1 MSGPRAAQANRQAGF
16 ALLIVLWTL
25 SLLALLGTQI
35 VAAGRGDAQLARN
48 LLDGA
53 TLEAA
58 TDGAVQQ
65 AIFRLLD
72 RSQRHWAADGVEHRV
87 QIGSASILL
96 RLDDEGGKV
105 NPNIASEQLLQSLL
119 IRVGAEPS
127 TASSLAAA
135 IIDWR
140 TSGTQPRPRGA
151 KASQYVAA
159 GRDYGPPGT
168 DFLSVDEVGAVLGM
182 TPELL
187 IRLQPHLTVFSDADP
202 DGTTQDRVV
211 LAALGDIGRPPGG
224 VAGEAQVASVTAQ
237 ASGPGRSRF
246 AERMIVRINAQTD
259 RHPYE
264 ILGLTRLPVSD
275 GSDD

>member
-1 MSGPRAAQANRQAGF
+1 VKDNPPHQPSRQAGF

-48 LLDGA
+48 LLDNA

-65 AIFRLLD
+65 AIYRLLD
-72 RSQRHWAADGVEHRV
+72 TSQRRWAADGTEHVV
-87 QIGSASILL
+87 QVGPAMVSI
-96 RLDDEGGKV
+96 RLEDEAGKV
-105 NPNIASEQLLQSLL
+105 NPNIASDQLLQSLL
-119 IRVGAEPS
+119 MRVGTEPT
-127 TASSLAAA
+127 TAASLAAA

-151 KASQYVAA
+151 KAPQYSAA
-159 GRDYGPPGT
+159 GRDYGPPGS
-168 DFLSVDEVGAVLGM
+168 DFLSVDEVGLVLGM
-182 TPELL
+182 TPALL
-187 IRLQPHLTVFSDADP
+187 ARLQPHMTVFSDSDP
-202 DGTTQDRVV
+202 DRTTQDRVV
-211 LAALGDIGRPPGG
+211 AAALADLGQMPGG
-224 VAGEAQVASVTAQ
+224 TPADTQVASVTAR

-246 AERMIVRINAQTD
+246 AERMVVRINTQTD

-264 ILGLTRLPVSD
+264 ILALTRLPA
-275 GSDD
+275 SDDE